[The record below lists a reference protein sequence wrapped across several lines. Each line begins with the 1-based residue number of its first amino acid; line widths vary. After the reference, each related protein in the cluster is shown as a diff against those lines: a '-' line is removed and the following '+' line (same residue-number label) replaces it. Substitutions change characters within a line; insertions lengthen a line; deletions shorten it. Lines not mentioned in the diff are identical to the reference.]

1 MFVTWLPLPAFESKA
16 EESLGAK
23 HPATWESL
31 VVEWWVMVALR
42 TPVGGFK
49 SPLKKLQQEFF
60 EAFFSI
66 KIPST
71 IS

>member
-31 VVEWWVMVALR
+31 VVEWWVMVALV
-42 TPVGGFK
+42 VGQLKVLSF
-49 SPLKKLQQEFF
+49 SP
-60 EAFFSI
+60 
-66 KIPST
+66 
-71 IS
+71 